1 MLLREFLNPIK
12 EDKLYDVRWRKT
24 IVQGDTVWEV
34 LLSDGTVE
42 IRPWNF
48 GQDRPP
54 DLNPMP
60 GFPEGNPNWEY
71 NPKVAKQEPKKQVP
85 SVDVS
90 GTSTP
95 NPPFSV
101 RAIDQAMKAQSRNTA
116 QPDTNKKIQDLAKAN
131 NISNPSLIKA
141 GQIINIPGEGK
152 YQIAP
157 GDNLWNI
164 VRGKRKGK
172 MLEGGYPFAGKSVGH
187 KEGPAGQW
195 RNKGPKKDKP
205 AKVGD
210 LVGGGAAEES
220 VELDERKRKRRKR
233 AAYGPGPYGWYG
245 YYSGYSGD
253 GGEGGGGDAG
263 GIEEGDLIP
272 WPKGTVKVD
281 VDDVYDWYKLGQNI
295 SDLDDADPKE
305 FGKGP
310 PQTILSFGS
319 EPLEHKYLKNL
330 KRLGMPTHDIDET
343 VKVTMKQ
350 SLYENIV
357 ATDFMSALKDFL
369 PIAMRVLKISKLPH
383 IKLMKDV
390 GDEDQPTF
398 GRFKNDELIIDIGL
412 NNRHPNDILRTLAHE
427 LVHFKQMMD
436 NRLNPHS
443 GDTGSPEENEAHAV
457 AGVIMRHFNK
467 IHPQYLRG
475 QPLDLQETATAG
487 ATSAGNVST
496 GPFVKNKRARKQPV
510 GANAL
515 DGNNLLAIGGVV
527 KR

>member
-1 MLLREFLNPIK
+1 MRLRQL
-12 EDKLYDVRWRKT
+12 
-24 IVQGDTVWEV
+24 
-34 LLSDGTVE
+34 
-42 IRPWNF
+42 
-48 GQDRPP
+48 
-54 DLNPMP
+54 
-60 GFPEGNPNWEY
+60 
-71 NPKVAKQEPKKQVP
+71 
-85 SVDVS
+85 
-90 GTSTP
+90 
-95 NPPFSV
+95 
-101 RAIDQAMKAQSRNTA
+101 
-116 QPDTNKKIQDLAKAN
+116 
-131 NISNPSLIKA
+131 
-141 GQIINIPGEGK
+141 
-152 YQIAP
+152 
-157 GDNLWNI
+157 
-164 VRGKRKGK
+164 
-172 MLEGGYPFAGKSVGH
+172 LEGGYPFAGKAVGH

-220 VELDERKRKRRKR
+220 VELDERKRKRRKK

-245 YYSGYSGD
+245 YYAGYSGD

-272 WPKGTVKVD
+272 WPKG
-281 VDDVYDWYKLGQNI
+281 
-295 SDLDDADPKE
+295 
-305 FGKGP
+305 
-310 PQTILSFGS
+310 
-319 EPLEHKYLKNL
+319 
-330 KRLGMPTHDIDET
+330 T

-390 GDEDQPTF
+390 GDEHQPTF

-487 ATSAGNVST
+487 ATSAGNVSA

>member
-1 MLLREFLNPIK
+1 MLLREFFNK
-12 EDKLYDVRWRKT
+12 
-24 IVQGDTVWEV
+24 
-34 LLSDGTVE
+34 
-42 IRPWNF
+42 
-48 GQDRPP
+48 DRQL
-54 DLNPMP
+54 D
-60 GFPEGNPNWEY
+60 E
-71 NPKVAKQEPKKQVP
+71 
-85 SVDVS
+85 SHH
-90 GTSTP
+90 
-95 NPPFSV
+95 
-101 RAIDQAMKAQSRNTA
+101 
-116 QPDTNKKIQDLAKAN
+116 
-131 NISNPSLIKA
+131 
-141 GQIINIPGEGK
+141 
-152 YQIAP
+152 
-157 GDNLWNI
+157 
-164 VRGKRKGK
+164 
-172 MLEGGYPFAGKSVGH
+172 FAGAAVGH

-195 RNKGPKKDKP
+195 RNKGPKKNKP
-205 AKVGD
+205 AQVGD

-220 VELDERKRKRRKR
+220 VELNERRRR
-233 AAYGPGPYGWYG
+233 RRAAAYGPGPYGWYG
-245 YYSGYSGD
+245 YYPGYSGD
-253 GGEGGGGDAG
+253 SGGEGGGDG
-263 GIEEGDLIP
+263 GVEE
-272 WPKGTVKVD
+272 
-281 VDDVYDWYKLGQNI
+281 NI
-295 SDLDDADPKE
+295 
-305 FGKGP
+305 
-310 PQTILSFGS
+310 QI
-319 EPLEHKYLKNL
+319 
-330 KRLGMPTHDIDET
+330 
-343 VKVTMKQ
+343 TMKQ

-390 GDEDQPTF
+390 GDEHQPTF

>member
-1 MLLREFLNPIK
+1 MRLRQL
-12 EDKLYDVRWRKT
+12 
-24 IVQGDTVWEV
+24 
-34 LLSDGTVE
+34 
-42 IRPWNF
+42 
-48 GQDRPP
+48 
-54 DLNPMP
+54 
-60 GFPEGNPNWEY
+60 
-71 NPKVAKQEPKKQVP
+71 
-85 SVDVS
+85 
-90 GTSTP
+90 
-95 NPPFSV
+95 
-101 RAIDQAMKAQSRNTA
+101 
-116 QPDTNKKIQDLAKAN
+116 
-131 NISNPSLIKA
+131 
-141 GQIINIPGEGK
+141 
-152 YQIAP
+152 
-157 GDNLWNI
+157 
-164 VRGKRKGK
+164 
-172 MLEGGYPFAGKSVGH
+172 LEGGYPFAGKAVGH

-205 AKVGD
+205 ARVGD

-220 VELDERKRKRRKR
+220 VELDERKRKRRKT

-253 GGEGGGGDAG
+253 SGEGGGGDAG
-263 GIEEGDLIP
+263 AAEDYHPNDPPPGPEFKP
-272 WPKGTVKVD
+272 TMPKGTMRVD
-281 VDDVYDWYKLGQNI
+281 VSDVYDWYKLGKNI
-295 SDLDDADPKE
+295 PNLKNVDRRQ

-310 PQTILSFGS
+310 PSTIISFGS
-319 EPLEHKYLKNL
+319 EEGEHKYIKDLQ
-330 KRLGMPTHDIDET
+330 RLGLSTTDIDPASHKKMRGQKVDPTYNVAES

-390 GDEDQPTF
+390 GDEHQPTF

>member
-12 EDKLYDVRWRKT
+12 EDKIYDVRWRKT

-90 GTSTP
+90 GTSIP

-152 YQIAP
+152 YKIAP

-172 MLEGGYPFAGKSVGH
+172 MLEGGYPFAGKAAGH

-205 AKVGD
+205 AQIGD
-210 LVGGGAAEES
+210 LVGGGAAE
-220 VELDERKRKRRKR
+220 D
-233 AAYGPGPYGWYG
+233 YHPNDTPPGP
-245 YYSGYSGD
+245 
-253 GGEGGGGDAG
+253 ETK
-263 GIEEGDLIP
+263 P
-272 WPKGTVKVD
+272 TMPKGTVRVD
-281 VDDVYDWYKLGQNI
+281 VSDVYDWYKLGQNI
-295 SDLDDADPKE
+295 SNLKNVDRRQ

-310 PQTILSFGS
+310 PSTIISFGS
-319 EPLEHKYLKNL
+319 EEEEHKYIQDLMK
-330 KRLGMPTHDIDET
+330 LGLSTTDIDPKAHDTKKGQKVDPTYNVAES
-343 VKVTMKQ
+343 VKITMKQ

-369 PIAMRVLKISKLPH
+369 PIAMRELKLSKLPH